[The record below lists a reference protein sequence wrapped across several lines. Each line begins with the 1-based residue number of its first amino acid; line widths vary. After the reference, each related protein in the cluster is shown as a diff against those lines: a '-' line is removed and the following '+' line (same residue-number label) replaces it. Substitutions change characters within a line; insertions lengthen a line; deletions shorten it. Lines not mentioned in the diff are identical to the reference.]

1 MHLKTLFLGLSC
13 LLFSSLTLNST
24 ESLDTSL
31 NLTNEK
37 LYSPTDCYSIIE
49 ELGEGGFGIVYAATN
64 SKGEKVAIKRLKNLN
79 KPGFTQF
86 QHFGSGEREFKIG
99 QLLDHPHILKTFEL
113 FITTDDDG
121 VESKNIAFEY
131 VDGTVLEDLKK
142 GTLTYEESVTAAV
155 NLCQALRYA
164 YTYGLIHMDLS
175 GNNVMLSQDRGIKII
190 DVGSFFSVDDFIKN
204 FILYQNS
211 KTSGKKGNFLEPKA
225 GLKLKADKI
234 DPKFLQF
241 AEKNPELIER
251 LAKKALP
258 KMRRGLQ
265 AATATFDEEEMEIFR
280 HNYYYMYL
288 ERISECCIQI
298 LGKSG
303 LSRAEKNN
311 LRVQLKQIVW
321 SYADDVEEEIA
332 QPCEHYLDKFIDLY
346 HTWS

>member
-1 MHLKTLFLGLSC
+1 MQLKTLFLSLSC
-13 LLFSSLTLNST
+13 LLLSTLTANSAENT
-24 ESLDTSL
+24 HILHCETSD
-31 NLTNEK
+31 K
-37 LYSPTDCYSIIE
+37 LYSATDCYSIIE

-79 KPGFTQF
+79 KPGFTQI
-86 QHFGSGEREFKIG
+86 QHFGCGEREFKIG

-113 FITTDDDG
+113 FTTTDDDG
-121 VESKNIAFEY
+121 VENKNIAFEY
-131 VDGTVLEDLKK
+131 VDGIDLEDLKK
-142 GTLTYEESVTAAV
+142 GTLTYDESVTAAV

-175 GNNVMLSQDRGIKII
+175 GNNVMLSKDQGVKII
-190 DVGSFFSVDDFIKN
+190 DVGSFFSIDDFIKN

-211 KTSGKKGNFLEPKA
+211 KTSGQKRNLLEPQA

-234 DPKFLQF
+234 DPKFLEF

-251 LAKKALP
+251 LAKKVLP
-258 KMRRGLQ
+258 KVRRGLQ

-280 HNYYYMYL
+280 HNYHYMYL

-303 LSRAEKNN
+303 ISRTEKNN
-311 LRVQLKQIVW
+311 LRIQLKQIVW
-321 SYADDVEEEIA
+321 SYADDVEEEIT
-332 QPCEHYLDKFIDLY
+332 QPFEHYLDKFIDLTY
-346 HTWS
+346 